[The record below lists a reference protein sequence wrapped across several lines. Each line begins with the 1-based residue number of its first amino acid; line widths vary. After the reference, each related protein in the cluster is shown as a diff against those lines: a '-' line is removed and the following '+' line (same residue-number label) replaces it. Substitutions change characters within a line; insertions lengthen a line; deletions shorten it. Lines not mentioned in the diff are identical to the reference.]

1 MFKSN
6 DKSFKIVRCI
16 SNVTLLIA
24 AVAGMIAGIVMM
36 ATSFDKSFDAIEF
49 TIGICLFLLSPVA
62 VALIWIFID
71 LMFTCIVDVKLI
83 RNAGYNYRDDKL
95 LNNFAPFKFKGK
107 KCKTTDKYEN
117 SLDKLVA
124 YKKMVDEGILTEEEF
139 ISIKTEI
146 IGKEEKSTSCDKESF
161 DTIIKLKKLCDS
173 EVISKEEFAN
183 EKSKILSKK

>member
-1 MFKSN
+1 SN

-16 SNVTLLIA
+16 SNVALLVATI
-24 AVAGMIAGIVMM
+24 AGMIAGIIMM
-36 ATSFDKSFDAIEF
+36 ATSFDKSFDVVEF
-49 TIGICLFLLSPVA
+49 IIGICLFLLSPV
-62 VALIWIFID
+62 VIGLVWTFID
-71 LMFTCIVDVKLI
+71 LKFTCIVDVKLI
-83 RNAGYNYRDDKL
+83 RNANYGYRDDKL

-117 SLDKLVA
+117 SLDKLVT
-124 YKKMVDEGILTEEEF
+124 YKKMVDEGILTAEEF
-139 ISIKTEI
+139 VSIKNEI

-173 EVISKEEFAN
+173 EVISKEEFAT